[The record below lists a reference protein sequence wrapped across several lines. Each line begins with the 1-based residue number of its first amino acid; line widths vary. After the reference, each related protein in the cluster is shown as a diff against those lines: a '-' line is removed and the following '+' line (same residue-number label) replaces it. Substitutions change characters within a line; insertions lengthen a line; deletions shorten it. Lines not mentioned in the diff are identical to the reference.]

1 MSSIPPTI
9 ANLAPADLCERIC
22 AANSQFARDEDYEF
36 VTFIVFMWSL
46 QQELQKMYPGT
57 PSVMFLG
64 NRRDKRTSARTLEDS
79 LIFPVVVADFKRTGD
94 W

>member
-1 MSSIPPTI
+1 LQTWHPPTFANESVLPI
-9 ANLAPADLCERIC
+9 A
-22 AANSQFARDEDYEF
+22 SSARDEDYEF
-36 VTFIVFMWSL
+36 VTFIVFMWSP

-57 PSVMFLG
+57 TSVMFLG
-64 NRRDKRTSARTLEDS
+64 NRRNKRTSARTLEES